1 MPHSLRLACAIF
13 VSLAGTFTARAIEPA
28 DIAKTLN
35 EAERIHATDPSRSR
49 TLLDGVNR
57 ALVATPDPRL
67 VARTKL
73 LECTWATT
81 DRPAAYRA
89 LAVGLPAAER
99 AGDLG
104 LQAKLVSCRGVTL
117 LADGRDREAETDQF
131 AAVTL
136 ARRGKDPLAEADALW
151 HLGELQ
157 YNRGAMAD
165 ALANLQSAYRMN
177 ERLGR
182 QKQRLDALAG
192 IANVYADAQVAQ
204 YDRAIEYYHQLA
216 TGYAQYGQP
225 NDVADT
231 LFNLGATNETKGD
244 LPAAEGHYRDALA
257 AFEKLKRADDIA
269 YTKRALGSSL
279 MKQSRAQE
287 ALVQFNA
294 ALAFYERDGNDN
306 DIAHTHQ
313 FRGMAYRRL
322 GRFTEA
328 LQDLAA
334 ARAYYEKEKNIR
346 FIDKNVEEAALV
358 YAQLGDWR
366 NAYEFRTRHLKIQ
379 QELAGVRRDELS
391 SRLRVEFDAGKKEQE
406 NRALARENKLRE
418 TTLHEAQRNQ
428 QLQRIVIA
436 LTALLAIALA
446 VLFWRQVANT
456 RRVRNMALTDEL
468 TQLPNRRHILDVLD
482 AAMEDA
488 KRHRR
493 PAAVIAFDIDR
504 FKRIN
509 DTHGHAAG
517 DTVLR
522 AVAQT
527 CKIALR
533 PIDQIG
539 RIGGEEFLIVLLNAT
554 SEQAFEIAERLRT
567 AVENLDFS
575 SIEEGLRVTI
585 SLGVWIT
592 EDYEPHAAIAAA
604 DSLLYRAKESG
615 RNRIE
620 LGIA

>member
-1 MPHSLRLACAIF
+1 
-13 VSLAGTFTARAIEPA
+13 
-28 DIAKTLN
+28 
-35 EAERIHATDPSRSR
+35 
-49 TLLDGVNR
+49 
-57 ALVATPDPRL
+57 
-67 VARTKL
+67 
-73 LECTWATT
+73 
-81 DRPAAYRA
+81 
-89 LAVGLPAAER
+89 
-99 AGDLG
+99 
-104 LQAKLVSCRGVTL
+104 
-117 LADGRDREAETDQF
+117 
-131 AAVTL
+131 
-136 ARRGKDPLAEADALW
+136 
-151 HLGELQ
+151 
-157 YNRGAMAD
+157 
-165 ALANLQSAYRMN
+165 
-177 ERLGR
+177 
-182 QKQRLDALAG
+182 
-192 IANVYADAQVAQ
+192 
-204 YDRAIEYYHQLA
+204 
-216 TGYAQYGQP
+216 
-225 NDVADT
+225 
-231 LFNLGATNETKGD
+231 
-244 LPAAEGHYRDALA
+244 
-257 AFEKLKRADDIA
+257 
-269 YTKRALGSSL
+269 
-279 MKQSRAQE
+279 
-287 ALVQFNA
+287 
-294 ALAFYERDGNDN
+294 
-306 DIAHTHQ
+306 
-313 FRGMAYRRL
+313 
-322 GRFTEA
+322 
-328 LQDLAA
+328 
-334 ARAYYEKEKNIR
+334 
-346 FIDKNVEEAALV
+346 
-358 YAQLGDWR
+358 
-366 NAYEFRTRHLKIQ
+366 
-379 QELAGVRRDELS
+379 
-391 SRLRVEFDAGKKEQE
+391 KKEQE

-527 CKIALR
+527 CKIAMR